1 MLEASL
7 SCNAFW
13 DDRGRFSRALDAAH
27 PLGILCSIFRH
38 WAGGRVGADCRIVIW
53 AFGGAE
59 APSELADKLR
69 ETCPDIL
76 LAEGEKPPDTRCDML
91 IIWSETNGPAAD
103 TVALEARQ
111 AGLAHVVAI
120 IAPGARG
127 MLEGP
132 NDSTPSHVVK
142 IDPAWG
148 SPAITTV
155 LQVALAGARECAR
168 AEDIATTQEGLIA
181 IASHDLRTPVST
193 LRLLHDL
200 FRSRLNAST
209 GKHSPGVL
217 SDLEEMLDIM
227 ERNLEKMDEFIGDI
241 LEAWL
246 LFRGRPQLVK
256 EAVSL
261 GSIAEDIVAGL
272 FPLALKKDIA
282 LDLMTDQSVGSI
294 MAEPRRVGQVVA
306 NLVENAVKYTP
317 SGGSVTVRTFS
328 DPEAGGAVL
337 EVADTGPGVPEDER
351 GRLFQRFGRGSVKT
365 TAGEPSTGLG
375 LFICREIVEQHGGR
389 IWFEPVEGPG
399 HGSRFY
405 ALWPYSEAS
414 SESRDNTGDAPTGG
428 GR

>member
-1 MLEASL
+1 M
-7 SCNAFW
+7 W
-13 DDRGRFSRALDAAH
+13 G
-27 PLGILCSIFRH
+27 
-38 WAGGRVGADCRIVIW
+38 
-53 AFGGAE
+53 FGGAE
-59 APSELADKLR
+59 VPSDLAGELR

-76 LAEGEKPPDTRCDML
+76 LVEGEKPPDTRCDML
-91 IIWSETNGPAAD
+91 IIWSGAD
-103 TVALEARQ
+103 APEVGTVALEARQ

-120 IAPGARG
+120 IAPGAQG

-132 NDSTPSHVVK
+132 AAAAPSHVVK

-155 LQVALAGARECAR
+155 LQGALAGARECAR
-168 AEDIATTQEGLIA
+168 AEDIVTMQEGFVA

-200 FRSRLNAST
+200 FRSRLNAET
-209 GKHSPGVL
+209 GKHSPGEL

-227 ERNLEKMDEFIGDI
+227 ERNLEKMDEFISDI

-261 GSIAEDIVAGL
+261 GSVTEDIVAGL

-282 LDLMTDQSVGSI
+282 LDLMTDQSVASI

-306 NLVENAVKYTP
+306 NLVGNGIKFTP

-328 DPEAGGAVL
+328 DPEAGGAVI

-351 GRLFQRFGRGSVKT
+351 GKLFQRFGRGSVKA

-389 IWFEPVEGPG
+389 IWFEPVESPG

-405 ALWPYSEAS
+405 AFWP
-414 SESRDNTGDAPTGG
+414 
-428 GR
+428 